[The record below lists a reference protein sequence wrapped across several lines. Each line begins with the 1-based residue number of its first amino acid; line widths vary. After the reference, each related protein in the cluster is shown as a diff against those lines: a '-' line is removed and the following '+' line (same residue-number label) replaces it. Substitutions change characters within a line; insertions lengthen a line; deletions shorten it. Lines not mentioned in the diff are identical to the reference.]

1 MDINEV
7 MAYLP
12 VGGAVLGVLA
22 LLLVFAVMG
31 KCSGLARQLEAL
43 KRQLNTCGVS
53 RAEEQE
59 MLRLEAFESRLDKL
73 EMAARS
79 LPAAP
84 EDRSTAVS
92 VADANEQ
99 LSTQCPSC
107 GSKLVY
113 MRRISGRR
121 AKCPACKT
129 VVELT

>member
-79 LPAAP
+79 LLAAP